1 VIPGLYRD
9 RVILVFNLKLRV
21 PQGLAFETWE
31 TTDPHGRGTGSSSR
45 QPAGLNPEG
54 MPRGVKGMSESAVIA
69 EQRTHEQ
76 KLDLL
81 AAVAVHVGLGLKAGQ
96 ELVMTASLDVLPLAR
111 RITEQ
116 AYRAGASLVTTLY
129 NDDEA
134 TLMRYHFAPD
144 ESFDH
149 AAKWLYDGMGA
160 AFKSG
165 AARLAIAAGNPMLLA
180 NEDAG
185 KVGRANRA
193 VSQAYRPALELITRH
208 AINWTI
214 VSGATAAWA
223 AAMFPG
229 DAPDVALARLWDAI
243 FETTRINCDD
253 PVGAW
258 KTHDADLHRRAA
270 RLNEKRYAA
279 LQYRGPGTDFRLGL
293 ADDHLW
299 LGGGTTA
306 GNGLYCIPN
315 MPTEEVF
322 TTPHKDRADGTLT
335 ATKPLSHQGTMIEG
349 IQVRFEKGRIV
360 EMHASKGEE
369 VLQKLIDTDDG
380 ARRLGEVALVPH
392 SSPIAASGMLFLN
405 TLFDENAASHI
416 ALGQSYSSCLRE
428 GDTLTKELLAAR
440 GANESLIHVDWMI
453 GSGKLDID
461 GLTSTGAVEPLMR
474 QGEWV

>member
-1 VIPGLYRD
+1 MSV
-9 RVILVFNLKLRV
+9 
-21 PQGLAFETWE
+21 AETA
-31 TTDPHGRGTGSSSR
+31 
-45 QPAGLNPEG
+45 AG
-54 MPRGVKGMSESAVIA
+54 
-69 EQRTHEQ
+69 QRTHEE
-76 KLDLL
+76 KLEML
-81 AAVAVHVGLGLKAGQ
+81 AAVAVRVGLGLREGQ
-96 ELVMTASLDVLPLAR
+96 ELVMTASLDALPLAR

-129 NDDEA
+129 SDDEA

-144 ESFDH
+144 QSFDQ

-165 AARLAIAAGNPMLLA
+165 AARLAIAGGNPALLS
-180 NEDAG
+180 NEDAA

-214 VSGATAAWA
+214 VASATPAWA
-223 AAMFPG
+223 AVMFPK
-229 DAPDVALARLWDAI
+229 DAPDVALAKLWDAI
-243 FETTRINCDD
+243 FETTRINADD
-253 PVGAW
+253 PVAAW
-258 KTHDADLHRRAA
+258 KAHDAGLQKRAA

-322 TTPHKDRADGTLT
+322 TTPHTDRADGIVT

-360 EMHASKGEE
+360 ELRASRGQE
-369 VLQKLIDTDDG
+369 VLQRLVDTDDG

-416 ALGQSYSSCLRE
+416 ALGQAYSSCLRDGE
-428 GDTLTKELLAAR
+428 KLTAEQLAAK
-440 GANESLIHVDWMI
+440 GANDSLIHVDWMI
-453 GSGKLDID
+453 GSDKLDID
-461 GLTSTGAVEPLMR
+461 GISAADVAEPLMR

>member
-1 VIPGLYRD
+1 MSV
-9 RVILVFNLKLRV
+9 
-21 PQGLAFETWE
+21 AE
-31 TTDPHGRGTGSSSR
+31 TT
-45 QPAGLNPEG
+45 AG
-54 MPRGVKGMSESAVIA
+54 
-69 EQRTHEQ
+69 QRTHEE
-76 KLDLL
+76 KLEIL
-81 AAVAVHVGLGLKAGQ
+81 AAVAVRVGLGLREGQ
-96 ELVMTASLDVLPLAR
+96 ELVMTASLDALPLAR

-129 NDDEA
+129 SDDEA

-144 ESFDH
+144 QSFDQ

-165 AARLAIAAGNPMLLA
+165 AARLAIAGGNPALLS
-180 NEDAG
+180 NEDAA

-214 VSGATAAWA
+214 VASATPAWA
-223 AAMFPG
+223 AVMFPK
-229 DAPDVALARLWDAI
+229 DAPDVALAKLWDAI
-243 FETTRINCDD
+243 FETTRINGDD
-253 PVGAW
+253 PVAAW
-258 KTHDADLHRRAA
+258 KAHDAGLQKRAA

-322 TTPHKDRADGTLT
+322 TTPHKDRADGLVT

-360 EMHASKGEE
+360 EVRASRGQE
-369 VLQKLIDTDDG
+369 VLQRLIETDDG

-416 ALGQSYSSCLRE
+416 ALGQAYSSCLRDGE
-428 GDTLTKELLAAR
+428 KLTPEQLAAR
-440 GANESLIHVDWMI
+440 GANDSLIHVDWMI
-453 GSGKLDID
+453 GSDKLDID
-461 GLTSTGAVEPLMR
+461 GISAADVAEPLMR

>member
-1 VIPGLYRD
+1 MTITAEV
-9 RVILVFNLKLRV
+9 
-21 PQGLAFETWE
+21 
-31 TTDPHGRGTGSSSR
+31 
-45 QPAGLNPEG
+45 
-54 MPRGVKGMSESAVIA
+54 AV
-69 EQRTHEQ
+69 ERTYEQ
-76 KLDLL
+76 KLALL
-81 AAVAVHVGLGLKAGQ
+81 AEVAVKVGLGLKPGQ
-96 ELVMTASLDVLPLAR
+96 ELVMTASLDSLALAR

-129 NDDEA
+129 ADDEA
-134 TLMRYHFAPD
+134 ALMRYHFAPD
-144 ESFDH
+144 ASFDH

-165 AARLAIAAGNPMLLA
+165 AARLAVAGSNPALLS
-180 NEDAG
+180 NEDPE

-214 VSGATAAWA
+214 VAGATPAWA
-223 AAMFPG
+223 ALMFP
-229 DAPDVALARLWDAI
+229 DDPPDVALAKVWEAI
-243 FETTRINCDD
+243 FQTTRINTAD
-253 PVGAW
+253 PVAAW
-258 KTHDADLHRRAA
+258 KTHDAALHHRDAY
-270 RLNEKRYAA
+270 LNEKRFSY

-322 TTPHKDRADGTLT
+322 TTPHKDRADGTVT

-349 IQVRFEKGRIV
+349 IQVRFAEGRIV
-360 EMHASKGEE
+360 EAHASRGQE
-369 VLQKLIDTDDG
+369 VLQRLIDTDDG

-392 SSPIAASGMLFLN
+392 SSPIAASGMLFLH

-416 ALGQSYSSCLRE
+416 ALGQAYSTCLRD
-428 GDTLTKELLAAR
+428 GDKLSPEELAAK
-440 GANESLIHVDWMI
+440 GANDSLIHVDWMI
-453 GSGKLDID
+453 GSGELDID
-461 GLTSTGAVEPLMR
+461 GITATGAAEPLMR